1 LPEPVLDVAGLRK
14 VFRLPRASG
23 ARRAFVAVDDVSFSV
38 SRGGSIAVVGESGSG
53 KTTVVRML
61 VGLERPTSG
70 RIFVAGHDRSRPPRR
85 GADRRRRGREM
96 QIVFQDPYSSLDPR
110 QTGEGCLDEVLRFHF
125 NLSRS
130 DRLGRVAELGRQVG
144 LGQYELRS
152 LPHRLSG
159 GQRQRLAIARALA
172 AAPEVLALDEALSA
186 LDVSVQAQVLNLL
199 IDIREKTGVS
209 YVFVS
214 HDLAVVRQVTDDMIV
229 MQEGRIVERGPTR
242 TILDAPQH
250 PYTQTLRDS
259 VPGPGWRPRRRSR

>member
-1 LPEPVLDVAGLRK
+1 LPEAVLEVDRLRK
-14 VFRLPRASG
+14 VFELPSTFG
-23 ARRAFVAVDDVSFSV
+23 RRRDFVAVDDVSFSL
-38 SRGGSIAVVGESGSG
+38 SGGGSLAVVGESGSG

-61 VGLERPTSG
+61 LGLERPTSG
-70 RIFVAGHDRSRPPRR
+70 RIVVAGRERSRPARS

-110 QTGEGCLDEVLRFHF
+110 QTGEACLDEVLRFHF
-125 NLSRS
+125 EFSRA
-130 DRLGRVAELGRQVG
+130 DRGARVAELGQQVG
-144 LGQYELRS
+144 LGKNELRS

-172 AAPEVLALDEALSA
+172 AAPEVLALDEAVSA

-199 IDIREKTGVS
+199 IDIREKTGIS

-214 HDLAVVRQVTDDMIV
+214 HDLAVVRLVTEQVIV
-229 MQEGRIVERGPTR
+229 MQDGRVVERGPTL

-250 PYTQTLRDS
+250 PYTKLLRDS
-259 VPGPGWRPRRRSR
+259 VPGPGWQPRRRSR